1 MHILH
6 AAQSDV
12 NYTSL
17 SLAHNKRM
25 GENMNRVIIGMMAIA
40 TTMSAPAL
48 AGPGDA
54 NLWVGVEDTRDG
66 VLIDE
71 ATGEAWLTGICLK
84 PLAPATKT
92 GQIWVSRT
100 VELVSIGRTD
110 IVLDQTFTLD
120 TNAVSPTLTVKS
132 VDRGGEQIFPAS
144 VETACQ
150 ASASCRA
157 LLDAPTC

>member
-1 MHILH
+1 
-6 AAQSDV
+6 
-12 NYTSL
+12 
-17 SLAHNKRM
+17 M
-25 GENMNRVIIGMMAIA
+25 GENMNRVIFGMMAIA

-48 AGPGDA
+48 AEPGDA
-54 NLWVGVEDTRDG
+54 NLWVGVEDSRDG

-92 GQIWVSRT
+92 GETWTTRT

-120 TNAVSPTLTVKS
+120 TNAVSPTLTVNS
-132 VDRGGEQIFPAS
+132 VDRGGEQSFPAS
-144 VETACQ
+144 VVTTCQ
-150 ASASCRA
+150 ATASCRV
-157 LLDAPTC
+157 LLDAPSC